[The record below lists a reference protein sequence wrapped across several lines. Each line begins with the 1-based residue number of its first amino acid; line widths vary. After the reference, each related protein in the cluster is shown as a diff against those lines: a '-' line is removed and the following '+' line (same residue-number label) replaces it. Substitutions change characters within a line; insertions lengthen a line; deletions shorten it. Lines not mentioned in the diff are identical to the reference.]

1 MKKIWRFALAL
12 MLAATMAVGLT
23 ACGENGGDTTNP
35 ATTEP
40 VTTEPVES
48 EVAEIVGD
56 YSIDLSALGMPLT
69 VYLRIEEDGAFMFS
83 NSTDFAVD
91 KNSGT
96 VRASSD
102 GYIMVYSTIAVFL
115 VIYIV
120 GAIAYGSKGFT
131 TLRTF
136 LLLFSDNAYIGISA
150 VGMTMVLITGGID
163 LSVAAVASLT
173 GMFIAYGNS
182 ILGIDPF
189 VCIAFSIAVGV
200 GLGLLMG
207 ATIHYLNVP
216 PFITTL
222 TGNFLAR
229 GVCSLISRESIPIS
243 NEAIDALAGW
253 KITFYHLVDGQ
264 WEKIKPVATINFSVL
279 LFLAM
284 IVIGA
289 IIMQKTRFGRN
300 VYAIGGNEQ
309 SAKLMGLPVARTK
322 VLVYGFNG
330 LCSVL
335 AGVAY
340 VLYVKSGWNLAL
352 QGGELDVISATVIGG
367 TLLTGGVGYM
377 FGTLFGVLLKGT
389 IPALIT
395 FNGTLSSWWGK
406 IATGALLLLFILLQ
420 RAVVSGSERK
430 KKV

>member
-1 MKKIWRFALAL
+1 
-12 MLAATMAVGLT
+12 
-23 ACGENGGDTTNP
+23 
-35 ATTEP
+35 
-40 VTTEPVES
+40 
-48 EVAEIVGD
+48 
-56 YSIDLSALGMPLT
+56 
-69 VYLRIEEDGAFMFS
+69 
-83 NSTDFAVD
+83 
-91 KNSGT
+91 
-96 VRASSD
+96 
-102 GYIMVYSTIAVFL
+102 
-115 VIYIV
+115 
-120 GAIAYGSKGFT
+120 
-131 TLRTF
+131 
-136 LLLFSDNAYIGISA
+136 
-150 VGMTMVLITGGID
+150 MTMVLITGGID

-189 VCIAFSIAVGV
+189 VCIAFSIVVGV

-253 KITFYHLVDGQ
+253 KITLLPSGGRPVGEDQARGHHQLQRAFVPRHDHHRRYHHAKDALWPQRLRHWRQRAVGQADGPARGAHEGARLRLQ
-264 WEKIKPVATINFSVL
+264 RPVLRA
-279 LFLAM
+279 
-284 IVIGA
+284 G
-289 IIMQKTRFGRN
+289 GR
-300 VYAIGGNEQ
+300 
-309 SAKLMGLPVARTK
+309 GLRALRQV
-322 VLVYGFNG
+322 
-330 LCSVL
+330 
-335 AGVAY
+335 
-340 VLYVKSGWNLAL
+340 GWNLAL